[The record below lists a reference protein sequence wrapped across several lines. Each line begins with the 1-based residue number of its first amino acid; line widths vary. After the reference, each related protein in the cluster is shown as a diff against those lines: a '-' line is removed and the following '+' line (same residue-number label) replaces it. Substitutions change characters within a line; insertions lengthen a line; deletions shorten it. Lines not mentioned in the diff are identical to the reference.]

1 MQEIHTYIH
10 KEKGKTI
17 MKIKKIAAML
27 LAGIM
32 SVGLCSCASSDN
44 SSAASD
50 NSSAAD
56 SAASGA
62 DSSAA
67 DSAASDADSSAADS
81 TASEGG
87 DWAYIA
93 DKGTFVVGITLF
105 EPMNYYDENG
115 ELTGFETEF
124 TKAVCEKMGVEPVFQ
139 EIEWEQKELELN
151 SKNIDAIWNGL
162 TVTEDRKENMAF
174 SKSYVRNKQVVVIN
188 SKNAD
193 KYTDIASMAGASCAA
208 ESGSAGESAIQADS
222 VLSQNEYIPTSA
234 QKDVLLELK
243 SGTIE
248 VGVIDYVM
256 AIASVGEGTDYSDL
270 MIVDGIELAPEEY
283 AVGLRKGDTETV
295 EKVNSAIDELV
306 ADGTLKALAEKY
318 GLGGVYAFDN

>member
-1 MQEIHTYIH
+1 
-10 KEKGKTI
+10 

-50 NSSAAD
+50 NGSAASGNSSAAD

-67 DSAASDADSSAADS
+67 DSAESGADSSAADSAASDADS

-93 DKGTFVVGITLF
+93 DKGTFVAGITLF

-124 TKAVCEKMGVEPVFQ
+124 TKAVCEKLGVEPVFQ

-208 ESGSAGESAIQADS
+208 ESGSAGESAIKADS

-270 MIVDGIELAPEEY
+270 MIVEGIELAPEEY

>member
-1 MQEIHTYIH
+1 
-10 KEKGKTI
+10 

-67 DSAASDADSSAADS
+67 DTAASDADSSAADS

-306 ADGTLKALAEKY
+306 ADGTLKELAEKY